1 MNDSQDRDQSV
12 ERLLR
17 QSFKAPPRGVTDACL
32 DAETI
37 AAWIDGGLSGAGLEL
52 ARSHVAECARCRAI
66 VGGVVRTGAILP
78 QPQPARRPWLTW
90 LVPATAAAAAVAL
103 WIAVPREPDSL
114 APPATVVAR
123 QSPEVVPSGPAALES
138 ERPSAATPKEAQASE
153 AKSDLP
159 NGAQRQATELRKDAG
174 RPALDQLKPHA
185 QSTGDLAAAAPAE
198 KAAGMPAAAPPP
210 STPPAREAFAD
221 RSANTLARAATPG
234 AVIVSPDAAI
244 RWRITGSLLEQSTNG
259 GADWQ
264 AVSTGVTTELIAGVA
279 PATSVCWVVGRGG
292 VVLRSTDGR
301 SFSRLPFPEITDLAA
316 IRAPDARSATV
327 TTVDGR
333 TFETID
339 GGIIWQRQ

>member
-1 MNDSQDRDQSV
+1 MNGSQDRDQSV

-17 QSFKAPPRGVTDACL
+17 QSFKAPPRGVTDGCL

-52 ARSHVAECARCRAI
+52 ARSHVADCARCRAI

-78 QPQPARRPWLTW
+78 QPEPARRPWLAW
-90 LVPATAAAAAVAL
+90 LVPATAAAVAVAL
-103 WIAVPREPDSL
+103 WIAVPREPDSP

-123 QSPEVVPSGPAALES
+123 QSSEVKPSGPTTLEN
-138 ERPSAATPKEAQASE
+138 ERPSVATPKEPQASE

-159 NGAQRQATELRKDAG
+159 NEAQKPPDLRKDAG
-174 RPALDQLKPHA
+174 RLERDQLKPQA
-185 QSTGDLAAAAPAE
+185 PSAGDLAAAAPAE

-210 STPPAREAFAD
+210 SAPPAQEALAD
-221 RSANTLARAATPG
+221 RSANTLARAATLG

-244 RWRITGSLLEQSTNG
+244 RWRIAGSLLEQSTNG

-264 AVSTGVTTELIAGVA
+264 PVATGVTTELSAGVA
-279 PATSVCWVVGRGG
+279 PATSVCWVVGRSG

-301 SFSRLPFPEITDLAA
+301 SFSRLPFPEMADLSAV
-316 IRAPDARSATV
+316 RATDARSASV
-327 TTVDGR
+327 TTADGR
-333 TFETID
+333 IFETTD
-339 GGIIWQRQ
+339 GGRTWARR